1 MLKKVRIDCIILTI
15 SQILRFCFDLLEK
28 ILKVVAYVS
37 GSALAKSNN
46 QDLSQVDWDSTEVR
60 SILQLLNTKI
70 DSTTQLFPKDVI
82 VSAED
87 IYDLNYRIS
96 EKIKLHKGYSM
107 TTIVTIKYTNKKA
120 MQFTTWDEFQSYSWE
135 EVASIRYINIQWEFY
150 ITEEPYR
157 IPQKHSVTVRIS
169 SGMKVEEMLQLIM
182 TGKLEE
188 LESLEKDFVPI
199 VCRIDFVNAML
210 VDDIINIVDKWNKG
224 LKIPE
229 VCHSFMYKVKA
240 YKKYIA
246 NIIKY
251 GLKLVSWIIVYLSVH
266 NIFNIIKAET
276 VQELAMVDMQKISQ
290 FILVIIFGYG
300 AMNWIGTKL
309 SVIIFNELSNYGKTF
324 TFDITK
330 GDKQKQQQLS
340 VIGKKSIARF
350 IFQLIGTLI
359 LGMAGSILATL
370 VTNVIL
376 K

>member
-1 MLKKVRIDCIILTI
+1 M
-15 SQILRFCFDLLEK
+15 
-28 ILKVVAYVS
+28 KVVAHVG

-266 NIFNIIKAET
+266 NIFNIIEAET

-309 SVIIFNELSNYGKTF
+309 SVIIFNELSNYGRTF